1 VFGGREHQL
10 VKMSVVL
17 TAIGFLP
24 AVIGNLWGAYKTR
37 LCLRSPVSPKEQ
49 EDHIAPSL
57 IPVNTPA
64 PIILLLPYALLT
76 TSMSFFLFSFQVHE
90 KTILLPL
97 LPLTLLLSGATP
109 GDEVYFWGVLGNV
122 VGVFRYVLR
131 KYHSLILSHKYS
143 MWPLLKR
150 DGLGVQYI
158 ATLLLWCRLVGHNPF
173 RLRTDSFVGLL
184 STVRMHCTYG

>member
-1 VFGGREHQL
+1 MFAGREHQL
-10 VKMSVVL
+10 VKMSAVL

-24 AVIGNLWGAYKTR
+24 AVTGNLWGAYKTR
-37 LCLRSPVSPKEQ
+37 LRLRSQVSSKEQ
-49 EDHIAPSL
+49 KDHIAPCL
-57 IPVNTPA
+57 IPADTPA
-64 PIILLLPYALLT
+64 PILRVLPYALLT

-109 GDEVYFWGVLGNV
+109 GDEVYSWGVLGNV
-122 VGVFRYVLR
+122 VGVFRCVLR
-131 KYHSLILSHKYS
+131 KYHSLALSHQYS

-173 RLRTDSFVGLL
+173 RLRTESLVGLL
-184 STVRMHCTYG
+184 STVRMHCPYG